1 MTGFGPSDAMND
13 EQDKQS
19 GEAES
24 RIDREIR
31 QARKFTPEEALARMA
46 GPGAMKGASPVSPV
60 QQAETEIG
68 TWLRVHV
75 ADPAGVLQMLLQRN
89 LRDSELLLENLEHP
103 LTALTR
109 YCRKVLGSGYLL
121 EELVRQADMTNY
133 FAFELFLELALAGA
147 AFSVDAVFAAALGAA
162 AFFAFALG
170 AFAAS
175 ALSGAGFSV
184 GVPVTASA

>member
-1 MTGFGPSDAMND
+1 MND

-19 GEAES
+19 AEAES
-24 RIDREIR
+24 GIDREIR

-89 LRDSELLLENLEHP
+89 LKGSELLLENLEHP

-121 EELVRQADMTNY
+121 EELVRQADMEWGQRMDERPHFDRAGSSPNPDDPYTLVSVR
-133 FAFELFLELALAGA
+133 EALNNIVAQ
-147 AFSVDAVFAAALGAA
+147 L
-162 AFFAFALG
+162 
-170 AFAAS
+170 
-175 ALSGAGFSV
+175 
-184 GVPVTASA
+184 VTSS